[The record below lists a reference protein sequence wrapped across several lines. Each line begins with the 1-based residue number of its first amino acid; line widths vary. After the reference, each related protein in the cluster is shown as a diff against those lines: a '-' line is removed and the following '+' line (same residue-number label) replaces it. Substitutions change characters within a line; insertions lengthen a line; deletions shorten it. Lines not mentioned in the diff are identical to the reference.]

1 MLSELPEQAVN
12 SVLARLAQVCR
23 QTRIAQNNTQAEQ
36 AALAEISLR
45 AAQNIE
51 SGQSGQTAI
60 LFKYLFSLGLLD
72 PIHSALPDPNAVSPL
87 EQLAM
92 DKAKPKKPQRASK
105 AKRTHKAKPQW
116 GDEKDR
122 EFKSVKGY
130 RNGD

>member
-1 MLSELPEQAVN
+1 MLSELPGQAVN
-12 SVLARLAQVCR
+12 AVLARLGEVCR
-23 QTRIAQNNTQAEQ
+23 QTRIEQSHTQAEQ

-72 PIHSALPDPNAVSPL
+72 QIHTALPDPDAVSPI

-92 DKAKPKKPQRASK
+92 DKAKPKKPQRV
-105 AKRTHKAKPQW
+105 TKPKMAGKPKPKW
-116 GDEKDR
+116 GDEKPASARPMAGKDD
-122 EFKSVKGY
+122 
-130 RNGD
+130 N

>member
-1 MLSELPEQAVN
+1 MLSNLPDQAVS
-12 SVLARLAQVCR
+12 SVLARLSEVCR
-23 QTRIAQNNTQAEQ
+23 QTRIEQNHTQAEQ
-36 AALAEISLR
+36 SALAEISLR

-72 PIHSALPDPNAVSPL
+72 HIHSALPDPNAVSPL

-116 GDEKDR
+116 GDGQPVESKPTKDG
-122 EFKSVKGY
+122 F
-130 RNGD
+130 

>member
-12 SVLARLAQVCR
+12 SVSARLAQACR
-23 QTRIAQNNTQAEQ
+23 QTRIAQNHTQAEH

-60 LFKYLFSLGLLD
+60 LFKYLFSLGLLSQ
-72 PIHSALPDPNAVSPL
+72 IHDALPDPDAVSPL

-92 DKAKPKKPQRASK
+92 DKAKPKKPQRVSK
-105 AKRTHKAKPQW
+105 VKQTSRAQPKW
-116 GDEKDR
+116 GDEQGAPESK
-122 EFKSVKGY
+122 KGE
-130 RNGD
+130 R